1 MGIKRG
7 VSLYSYQQ
15 NQFFRQMTWK
25 DMLREVAT
33 NLDGATGIEIIS
45 EATVEGY
52 PFPKESFVYDWHNE
66 LARYGLEA
74 VTMDVFLDVLQF
86 RDHVMTDAEAAWHI
100 IYDLQIAKKLGFKN
114 MRLITGTSMEAIEMA
129 IPAAEDL
136 DVRMTCEIHTP
147 GGVFANPNVRW
158 GTICADTVELIEK
171 TGTKHLGIQPD
182 FGIFQNRPFK
192 MQALYTLSSILPG
205 CNAEEI
211 FNEGMAVRATDG
223 GEAAAEYFVKKYGA
237 NAKIGGMLGSVE
249 RAADHLFNPK
259 PTAKPEDLAHIT
271 PYIFCVHGKFYQ
283 MVEMENNPG
292 HYEEATI
299 MYPQG
304 IQALK
309 DIGYDGY
316 INSEYEGQRSQQSV
330 GQSANEIEEVR
341 RHHEMM
347 KRLIG
352 E

>member
-1 MGIKRG
+1 MK
-7 VSLYSYQQ
+7 
-15 NQFFRQMTWK
+15 
-25 DMLREVAT
+25 
-33 NLDGATGIEIIS
+33 
-45 EATVEGY
+45 
-52 PFPKESFVYDWHNE
+52 
-66 LARYGLEA
+66 
-74 VTMDVFLDVLQF
+74 
-86 RDHVMTDAEAAWHI
+86 
-100 IYDLQIAKKLGFKN
+100 
-114 MRLITGTSMEAIEMA
+114 AIELA
-129 IPAAEDL
+129 IPAAEEL

-158 GTICADTVELIEK
+158 GTICADTVELIQK

-182 FGIFQNRPFK
+182 FGIFQNRPFR
-192 MQALYTLSSILPG
+192 MQTLYTLKGMLPD

-211 FNEGMAVRATDG
+211 FDECMAIRESDG
-223 GEAAAEYFVKKYGA
+223 GDASVEYFVKKYGA
-237 NAKIGGMLGSVE
+237 NAKVGGMLGSVE
-249 RAADHLFNPK
+249 HAADFLFNPK
-259 PTAKPEDLAHIT
+259 PTAKPEDLATIA

-283 MVEMENNPG
+283 MVEMANNPG

-299 MYPQG
+299 LYAEG

>member
-1 MGIKRG
+1 MGMRRG

-15 NQFFRQMTWK
+15 NQFFRSMTWK

-33 NLDGATGIEIIS
+33 KLDGATGVEIIS
-45 EATVEGY
+45 EATVENY
-52 PFPKESFVYDWHNE
+52 PFPSDAFVYDWHNE

-74 VTMDVFLDVLQF
+74 VTMDDFLDVLQF

-100 IYDLQIAKKLGFKN
+100 TYDLQIAKKLGFRN
-114 MRLITGTSMEAIEMA
+114 MRLITGTSMKAIELA

-147 GGVFANPNVRW
+147 GGVFPNPNVRW
-158 GTICADTVELIEK
+158 GTICADTVELIQK

-182 FGIFQNRPFK
+182 FGIFQNKPFR
-192 MQALYTLSSILPG
+192 MQSLYTLRGMLPA
-205 CNAEEI
+205 CDAEEI
-211 FNEGMAVRATDG
+211 FAEGMAIRESDG
-223 GEAAAEYFVKKYGA
+223 GAAAAENFLKKYGA
-237 NAKIGGMLGSVE
+237 DAKVGGMLGSVE
-249 RAADHLFNPK
+249 RAADMIFNPQ
-259 PTAKPEDLAHIT
+259 PTAKPEDLATIA

-283 MVEMENNPG
+283 MVEMADKPG
-292 HYEEATI
+292 SYEEATI
-299 MYPQG
+299 PYAEG

-309 DIGYDGY
+309 DIGYEGY

-330 GQSANEIEEVR
+330 GQSANELEEVR
-341 RHHEMM
+341 RHHEML

>member
-15 NQFFRQMTWK
+15 NQFFRKMNWK

-45 EATVEGY
+45 EATVQNY
-52 PFPKESFVYDWHNE
+52 PFPSEEFIFEWNNE
-66 LARYGLEA
+66 IARWGLEA
-74 VTMDVFLDVLQF
+74 VTMDDFLDVAQF
-86 RDHVMTDAEAAWHI
+86 RDHVMTDAEACWHI
-100 IYDLQIAKKLGFKN
+100 RYDLQIAKKMGFKN
-114 MRLITGTSMEAIEMA
+114 MRLITGTSFKAIEMA
-129 IPAAEDL
+129 IPYAEEAG
-136 DVRMTCEIHTP
+136 VRMTCEIHTP
-147 GGVFANPNVRW
+147 GGVFPNPNVNW
-158 GTICADTVELIEK
+158 GTICADTVELIQK
-171 TGTKHLGIQPD
+171 TGTKYLGIQPD
-182 FGIFQNRPFK
+182 FGIFQDRPFR
-192 MQALYTLSSILPG
+192 MQALYSLRGMMPELD
-205 CNAEEI
+205 AEAVFDEC
-211 FNEGMAVRATDG
+211 MAVRNSDG
-223 GEAAAEYFVKKYGA
+223 GDAAADYFLKKYGSYIKLNNYMRTPERVA
-237 NAKIGGMLGSVE
+237 NML
-249 RAADHLFNPK
+249 LNPK
-259 PTAKPEDLAHIT
+259 PTAQPEDLKTIA

-283 MVEMENNPG
+283 MVEMKDNPG

-299 MYPQG
+299 MYPEG

-316 INSEYEGQRSQQSV
+316 IDSEYEGQRSQQSV